1 MGWTF
6 STQWPDKS
14 AMIKHL
20 CDEQVLYTTIAKC
33 VRGSAL
39 YAVHEAK
46 SKASGS
52 WTRIIAVYLLGSD
65 VKRGGGWGYKDMDES
80 MGPTVA
86 DCPPKYF
93 ELVPEVPN
101 GYALAWRM
109 RCIENAKRKSVKLHV
124 GDKIKLRPRFPVG
137 ELVVVSVKPLRAV
150 LAGRPESIA
159 VYRLKRSMVEAVV
172 TPAGKE
178 GHA

>member
-20 CDEQVLYTTIAKC
+20 CDEQTMYTTIAKC

-46 SKASGS
+46 STASGS
-52 WTRIIAVYLLGSD
+52 WKRIIAVYLLGSD

-80 MGPTVA
+80 MGPTVS

-93 ELVPEVPN
+93 DLVPEVPN
-101 GYALAWRM
+101 AYALAWRM
-109 RCIENAKRKSVKLHV
+109 RCIENAARKSVKLKV
-124 GDKIKLRPRFPVG
+124 GDRIKLRPSFTVG
-137 ELVVVSVKPLRAV
+137 ELVVVSLKPLRAV
-150 LAGRPESIA
+150 PAERPDSIA
-159 VYRLKRSMVEAVV
+159 VYSLKRSMIQTV
-172 TPAGKE
+172 TSVSKE

>member
-20 CDEQVLYTTIAKC
+20 CDEQTMYTTIAKC

-46 SKASGS
+46 STASGS
-52 WTRIIAVYLLGSD
+52 WKRIIAVYLLGSNTR
-65 VKRGGGWGYKDMDES
+65 RGEGWGYKDMDES

-93 ELVPEVPN
+93 DLVPEVPN
-101 GYALAWRM
+101 AYALAWRM
-109 RCIENAKRKSVKLHV
+109 RCIENAARKSVKLKV
-124 GDKIKLRPRFPVG
+124 GDRIKLRPSFTVG
-137 ELVVVSVKPLRAV
+137 ELVVTCVKPLRATSV
-150 LAGRPESIA
+150 AWPDGS
-159 VYRLKRSMVEAVV
+159 VYRVKRSMIQAVV
-172 TPAGKE
+172 TPVSKE

>member
-52 WTRIIAVYLLGSD
+52 WTRIIAVYVLGSD

-101 GYALAWRM
+101 EYASAWRM
-109 RCIENAKRKSVKLHV
+109 RCIENAQRKSVKLHV
-124 GDKIKLRPRFPVG
+124 GDRIKLRPNYTVE
-137 ELVVVSVKPLRAV
+137 ELVVVSVKPLRAKPAAW
-150 LAGRPESIA
+150 LNSNATYA
-159 VYRLKRSMVEAVV
+159 LKRSMIASVV
-172 TPAGKE
+172 PVAQE